1 MAYLISY
8 WKFNEIRKYNYKH
21 SNVLY
26 NKYKRWAESYLQGY
40 ALIFRRTNTG
50 TPERAR

>member
-1 MAYLISY
+1 M
-8 WKFNEIRKYNYKH
+8 KYENTIT
-21 SNVLY
+21 SILTFY

-40 ALIFRRTNTG
+40 ALIFRRTNTA

>member
-1 MAYLISY
+1 MKQENTITNILT
-8 WKFNEIRKYNYKH
+8 F
-21 SNVLY
+21 Y
-26 NKYKRWAESYLQGY
+26 NKYKRWAESYLPGY